1 MITLFNN
8 KLNIHLKGIRFLRE
22 FIRERKTVGSI
33 YPSSKF
39 LMKNML
45 KHVDFSETKVIV
57 EFGPGNGVFTKGIL
71 ERMAPDAVLFTFELN
86 ENFGQYIEDNIK
98 DDRMILLKQSAEDLG
113 KVLKE
118 HGYEKADYIISSLPL
133 MLIPTEMKTSVLK
146 TCKDFLSK
154 DGQFIQFQYSQ
165 NVKKL
170 LEATF
175 SEVKVQFTVANI
187 PPAFV
192 FNCSV

>member
-45 KHVDFSETKVIV
+45 KHVDFSKTKIIV

-71 ERMAPDAVLFTFELN
+71 ERMAPDAVLFTSELN
-86 ENFGQYIEDNIK
+86 ENFGQYIEVNIK

-118 HGYEKADYIISSLPL
+118 HGYEQAVYIISYLPL
-133 MLIPTEMKTSVLK
+133 MSILTEMNTIVLK
-146 TCKDFLSK
+146 KCKDFLSNA
-154 DGQFIQFQYSQ
+154 GQCI
-165 NVKKL
+165 
-170 LEATF
+170 
-175 SEVKVQFTVANI
+175 
-187 PPAFV
+187 
-192 FNCSV
+192 